1 MSFTSLST
9 SAQRN
14 RAASLLLAAFAIAG
28 FSSRASAQD
37 QDDASMA
44 PRLHLRGLVTAGGEA
59 RLEIDDNSAE
69 DDLLVGFGGAAELEV
84 PVLRYLSVAGG
95 ATVTAWQADIED
107 DDAARNVVVD
117 VDFTPR
123 LRAPIGDQG
132 RVVLYLAV
140 PIGLAIN
147 IPSSDYADAVEGIGG
162 ELSNGVGLHVGG
174 RAGGQFFVSDRFGFV
189 AEAGVD
195 FRAMSH
201 RIEGP
206 LGGDDRFM
214 LKMAHFTG
222 QLGIVIAM

>member
-1 MSFTSLST
+1 MTMTST
-9 SAQRN
+9 SVSARF
-14 RAASLLLAAFAIAG
+14 ATVLFTALALAG
-28 FSSRASAQD
+28 VTSGASAQD
-37 QDDASMA
+37 DAAMA

-69 DDLLVGFGGAAELEV
+69 DDLLIGFGGAAELEV

-107 DDAARNVVVD
+107 DDAARNVVID

-123 LRAPIGDQG
+123 LRAPIGDEG

-147 IPSSDYADAVEGIGG
+147 IPSSDYADAIDGIGG

-174 RAGGQFFVSDRFGFV
+174 RAGGQFFVTERFGFV

-206 LGGDDRFM
+206 LGGDERFM

-222 QLGIVIAM
+222 QLGVVFAM

>member
-1 MSFTSLST
+1 MTST
-9 SAQRN
+9 SVSARS
-14 RAASLLLAAFAIAG
+14 AMVLFTALALTGVTSA
-28 FSSRASAQD
+28 ASAQD
-37 QDDASMA
+37 DAAMA

-59 RLEIDDNSAE
+59 RLEIDGNSAE
-69 DDLLVGFGGAAELEV
+69 DDLLIGFGGAAELEV

-107 DDAARNVVVD
+107 DDAARNVVID

-123 LRAPIGDQG
+123 LRAPIGDEG

-147 IPSSDYADAVEGIGG
+147 IPSSDYADAIEGIGG

-174 RAGGQFFVSDRFGFV
+174 RAGGQFFVTERFGFV

-206 LGGDDRFM
+206 LGGDERFM

-222 QLGIVIAM
+222 QLGVVFAM

>member
-1 MSFTSLST
+1 MTST
-9 SAQRN
+9 SVSARF
-14 RAASLLLAAFAIAG
+14 ATVLFTALALAG
-28 FSSRASAQD
+28 VTSGASAQD
-37 QDDASMA
+37 DAAMA

-69 DDLLVGFGGAAELEV
+69 DDLLIGFGGAAELEV

-107 DDAARNVVVD
+107 DDAARNVVID

-123 LRAPIGDQG
+123 LRAPIGDEG

-147 IPSSDYADAVEGIGG
+147 IPSSDYADAIDGIGG

-174 RAGGQFFVSDRFGFV
+174 RAGGQFFVTERFGFV

-206 LGGDDRFM
+206 LGGDERFM

-222 QLGIVIAM
+222 QLGVVFAM